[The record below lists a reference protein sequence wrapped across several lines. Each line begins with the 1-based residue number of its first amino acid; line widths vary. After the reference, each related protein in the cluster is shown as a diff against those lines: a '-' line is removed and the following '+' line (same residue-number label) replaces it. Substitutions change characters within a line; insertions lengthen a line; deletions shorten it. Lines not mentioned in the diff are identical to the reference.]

1 MPDFENLNSSEEDDP
16 LGGIDP
22 MAWLESL
29 AVRQGATEGFT
40 TDHNVDV
47 PDIDPNSVVID
58 EPGYTPSES
67 LSRRREEDQP
77 PSYEPAASAYES
89 APPESAYAPPPLASD
104 QELPEGVDPLA
115 WLEALAARQ
124 GATEGFT
131 TDHNVEVPDIDPNS
145 VVIDEPGYTPSESFS
160 RRREEVPQE
169 AAPPVE
175 PEYQPPAYDESAYQ
189 QQEYDYAAYQ
199 QPAVE
204 PAYDQG
210 AGLPEGVDPLAW
222 LEALAARQG
231 ATEGFT
237 TDHNVEVPDIDPNSV
252 VIDEPGYT
260 PSESFSRRREEVPQE
275 AAPPVEPEYQPPA
288 YDESAY
294 QQQEY
299 DYAAYQQPAAS
310 DEYSMPEG
318 VDPLAWL
325 EALAARQGATEGF
338 TTDHNVEVPDID
350 PNSVVIDEPGY
361 TPSESFSRRREEV
374 PQEAAPP
381 PAEEVPDWLTEA
393 EEEPASDVS
402 WLDALADDTG
412 ADVADFLSDLV
423 AEEASLPGFDLD
435 ITEPPA
441 LTEEAIPA
449 THTPEE
455 LLASID
461 GLSDEQIAQMQVAG
475 TLTPAQELAWLQ
487 RQAMDMAKLRETAS
501 AEEDYLSDMEL
512 EPAEASELPPWLQSA
527 VVVDE
532 TPDSAI
538 AFIDEI
544 TTPPAPD
551 EVPEWLHEDTSA
563 IEMPELDLQELAPP
577 TEQREA
583 VVIPDFLNLEEYDP
597 SVDEWAQALDEEH
610 QLEEQGIVAETPDWF
625 IEAKQKVHAEES
637 LETAFEAV
645 ELEPEST
652 FEAETE
658 TAEEIPD
665 WISGLAEAPSEA
677 VDSGMDDLPEWL
689 RPMAEGVAGEDDLGI
704 DDWLRDIQT
713 SRSTDTSIISPFAEV
728 VPESVQP
735 SVASL
740 PPAETERLAQ
750 ARPGGLPQWAQ
761 PATPTVAPPP
771 ATPPAVPS
779 SVQQARPAP
788 PVERQRVAV
797 SEQPVPPPSPPPTV
811 PELAEFA
818 AYRAALERN
827 PHDHSARLGLARA
840 LNQTGDVQ
848 SSLNQYQTLVENMV
862 EFDNVTSD
870 LVVIAEQ
877 HPVARRLL
885 GDVYMRQGYLQEA
898 LDAYRGALNNL

>member
-1 MPDFENLNSSEEDDP
+1 MGDGMPDFENLNSSEEDDP

-40 TDHNVDV
+40 TDHNVEV

-77 PSYEPAASAYES
+77 PNYEPAASAYES
-89 APPESAYAPPPLASD
+89 APPESAYAPRPLASD

-169 AAPPVE
+169 APSPVE
-175 PEYQPPAYDESAYQ
+175 PEYQPPAYDEV
-189 QQEYDYAAYQ
+189 EYAAYQ
-199 QPAVE
+199 QPAAE
-204 PAYDQG
+204 PTYDQG

-275 AAPPVEPEYQPPA
+275 A
-288 YDESAY
+288 
-294 QQQEY
+294 
-299 DYAAYQQPAAS
+299 
-310 DEYSMPEG
+310 
-318 VDPLAWL
+318 
-325 EALAARQGATEGF
+325 
-338 TTDHNVEVPDID
+338 
-350 PNSVVIDEPGY
+350 
-361 TPSESFSRRREEV
+361 PS
-374 PQEAAPP
+374 

-393 EEEPASDVS
+393 EEESASDVS

-423 AEEASLPGFDLD
+423 AEESSLPGFDLD
-435 ITEPPA
+435 ITEPPV

-487 RQAMDMAKLRETAS
+487 RQAMDMAKLRETAP
-501 AEEDYLSDMEL
+501 ADEDYLSDMEL

-532 TPDSAI
+532 TPDSAM

-551 EVPEWLHEDTSA
+551 EVPEWLHEDTPA
-563 IEMPELDLQELAPP
+563 IEMPEFDLQELAPP

-665 WISGLAEAPSEA
+665 WISGLAVAPSEA
-677 VDSGMDDLPEWL
+677 ADSGIDDLPEWL

-713 SRSTDTSIISPFAEV
+713 SRSTDTSIISPFAEGTEADEV
-728 VPESVQP
+728 VSESVQP

-740 PPAETERLAQ
+740 PPAEAERLAQ
-750 ARPGGLPQWAQ
+750 ARPGELPQWAQ
-761 PATPTVAPPP
+761 PAATPTVAPPP
-771 ATPPAVPS
+771 ATRRA
-779 SVQQARPAP
+779 AP
-788 PVERQRVAV
+788 PVDRQRGAV
-797 SEQPVPPPSPPPTV
+797 SPQPVPPPSPPPTV

-818 AYRAALERN
+818 AYRAALELN